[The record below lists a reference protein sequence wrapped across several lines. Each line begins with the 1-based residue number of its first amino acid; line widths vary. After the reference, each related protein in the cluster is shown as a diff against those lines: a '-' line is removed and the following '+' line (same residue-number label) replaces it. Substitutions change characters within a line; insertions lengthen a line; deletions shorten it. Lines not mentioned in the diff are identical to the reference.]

1 MKAKGAR
8 GFWEGFFKAVSFSID
23 QPLISQYTESR
34 QSQGGIPMNYR
45 PARES
50 DLPSLVSMSQQA
62 IAYFRVNGIDQWQK
76 GEPNKE
82 ELCKAIK
89 EHKLYVLENAGKA
102 AAMITLAPGPELSLC
117 RNRRCMAES
126 GVLLCLSPCL
136 CRRFLQRAGNR
147 FPAFFPIGKAGP
159 ILRIHKCTHRHP
171 SRQPFHA
178 AGSGKEWICTL
189 RSSGSQGRL

>member
-1 MKAKGAR
+1 
-8 GFWEGFFKAVSFSID
+8 
-23 QPLISQYTESR
+23 
-34 QSQGGIPMNYR
+34 MNYR

-102 AAMITLAPGPELSLC
+102 AAMITLAPGPELSY
-117 RNRRCMAES
+117 AEIDGAWLNQES
-126 GVLLCLSPCL
+126 YYAFHRVCVEDSCKGQGIVSQL
-136 CRRFLQRAGNR
+136 
-147 FPAFFPIGKAGP
+147 FFPIGKAGLS
-159 ILRIHKCTHRHP
+159 LRIHKCTHRHP